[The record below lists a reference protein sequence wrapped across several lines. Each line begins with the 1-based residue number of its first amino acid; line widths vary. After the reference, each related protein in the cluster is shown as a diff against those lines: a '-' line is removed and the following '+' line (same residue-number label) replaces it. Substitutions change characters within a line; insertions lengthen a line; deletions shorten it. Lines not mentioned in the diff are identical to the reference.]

1 MKIRVDVDISPKEL
15 REFLG
20 LPDVEPLQ
28 QELLDKVAEQMRAGQ
43 EGYDPVALLKPLLPA
58 NLAVLEQ
65 MQKNFWSGFSGS
77 GKSKDGSDEPS

>member
-28 QELLDKVAEQMRAGQ
+28 QELLERVRENLRSGQ
-43 EGYDPVALLKPLLPA
+43 EGYDPAALLKPLLPA

-65 MQKNFWSGFSGS
+65 MH
-77 GKSKDGSDEPS
+77 KSLWGALARNTDKDDPDEPS

>member
-28 QELLDKVAEQMRAGQ
+28 QELLERVQEKMRSGH
-43 EGYDPVALLKPLLPA
+43 EGYDPAALLKPLMPA

-65 MQKNFWSGFSGS
+65 MQKSFWGGLAK
-77 GKSKDGSDEPS
+77 GKDKDGSDEPS